1 MYIKE
6 KYIADFFVPKEK
18 PMSKPVTINSIV
30 IDGEKYDVVPS
41 DKKSDGSYADLI
53 ENCDRC
59 DLHEKCRKA
68 QNESYGTMPMPV
80 IQGVC
85 MSVNMGGMLKRLNVF
100 KKDSS
105 QNSMPNGVYC

>member
-18 PMSKPVTINSIV
+18 TMSKPVTINSIV

-41 DKKSDGSYADLI
+41 DIENDGSYAHLI
-53 ENCDRC
+53 RNCDRC
-59 DLHEKCRKA
+59 DLHEKCLKA
-68 QNESYGTMPMPV
+68 QNESYSMPLPV
-80 IQGVC
+80 IRGVC

-105 QNSMPNGVYC
+105 QNGVPDGMHR